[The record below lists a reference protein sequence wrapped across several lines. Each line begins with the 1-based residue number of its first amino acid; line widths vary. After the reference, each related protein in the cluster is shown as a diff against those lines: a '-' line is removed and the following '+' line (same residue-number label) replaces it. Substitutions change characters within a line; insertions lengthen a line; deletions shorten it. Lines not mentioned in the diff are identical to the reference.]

1 MHSQNGTQ
9 ASDGVVQN
17 ALHLAAVLFEVSPEN
32 LIYVQGGVELRG
44 VPALRLELRDL
55 ARISIL
61 LGEGPLRDGLSGVSV
76 SHRAAP

>member
-1 MHSQNGTQ
+1 MHSQNGAR

-44 VPALRLELRDL
+44 VPELRLELRDL

-61 LGEGPLRDGLSGVSV
+61 FGDGPLRDSLTGLSVSR
-76 SHRAAP
+76 RASP